1 MLTITRPLARYLVS
15 TRMQDLPEKVRHEGT
30 RAFVNWLGCVLGG
43 SADDLVGESLAIYG
57 EYSGPAQSTV
67 IGRGRRVDALTA
79 TLVNTTSNFAH
90 GYNDTHLATVA
101 HPMGA
106 PGSAVFAQAERQK
119 VSGEEFALAM
129 ILGVEVAC
137 RIGNMITVPPA
148 SCHVG
153 LSTHGLTNV
162 FGAAVATGRLIGLN
176 EDQMVWAIGLASL
189 QAAGLR
195 SAYGTMGTKLI
206 AGQAARSGMMSA
218 FLAQRGITCSE
229 VPLEHPKGFAAVFA
243 DPPNLPAAIEG
254 LSEEFEI
261 LKVAYKP
268 YPCGVVI
275 HPAINACLMIA
286 AMPGFDAAAID
297 SVELRVHPMTVQLCD
312 RADPIDRIQALTS
325 AQHWAAAA
333 LQYRAAGLKQGTVEC
348 VRSAEMTAL
357 RRRIVLKGHPE
368 LDDSAAVVVVCL
380 KDGRK
385 LEAAVKQSQG
395 SLERPMTDAELSD
408 KFRNQATLVLP
419 EDKAEALLEE
429 SWRLPELGDVGS
441 LAARYFAA

>member
-1 MLTITRPLARYLVS
+1 
-15 TRMQDLPEKVRHEGT
+15 
-30 RAFVNWLGCVLGG
+30 
-43 SADDLVGESLAIYG
+43 
-57 EYSGPAQSTV
+57 
-67 IGRGRRVDALTA
+67 
-79 TLVNTTSNFAH
+79 
-90 GYNDTHLATVA
+90 
-101 HPMGA
+101 MGA
-106 PGSAVFAQAERQK
+106 PGSAVFAQAERQ
-119 VSGEEFALAM
+119 VVTGQEFALAM

-137 RIGNMITVPPA
+137 RIGNMIAVPPA

-243 DPPNLPAAIEG
+243 NPPNLPAAIEG
-254 LSEEFEI
+254 LGEDFEI

-286 AMPGFDAAAID
+286 AMPGFDVAAID

-312 RADPIDRIQALTS
+312 RPEPVDRLQALTS

-333 LQYRAAGLKQGTVEC
+333 LQYRAAGLKQGTFEC
-348 VRSAEMTAL
+348 VRSPEMTAL
-357 RRRIVLKGHPE
+357 RRRIVLNGHPE
-368 LDDSAAVVVVCL
+368 LDGSAAVVVVSL

-385 LEAAVKQSQG
+385 LEAAVEQSQG

-429 SWRLPELGDVGS
+429 SWRLQELGDVGA
-441 LAARYFAA
+441 LATRYFAN